1 MLDQLE
7 QPKIADELK
16 KLEHEPLLP
25 IEKKLIIWS
34 LAVGIGLL
42 GILILLSRTLF
53 QA

>member
-1 MLDQLE
+1 ME
-7 QPKIADELK
+7 EPKIGEEIK
-16 KLEHEPLLP
+16 KMQREPLLP

>member
-1 MLDQLE
+1 ME
-7 QPKIADELK
+7 EPKIGEEIRK
-16 KLEHEPLLP
+16 MQREPLLP